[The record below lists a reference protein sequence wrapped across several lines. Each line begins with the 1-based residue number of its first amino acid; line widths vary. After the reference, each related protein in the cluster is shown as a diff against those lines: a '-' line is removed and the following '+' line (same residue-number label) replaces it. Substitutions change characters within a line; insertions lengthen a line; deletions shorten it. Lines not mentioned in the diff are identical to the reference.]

1 MLPERP
7 EVVESYFQ
15 GIFENVYFLQE
26 GGGYYL
32 TSQAESG
39 DGDCSA
45 LLTTTEFHN
54 ANDNFIRLVA
64 VLRFCIENLSLVV
77 ICLSAPVLC
86 IDPFGEKHNRKYF
99 SLAFILKVLYS

>member
-39 DGDCSA
+39 DGDCPA
-45 LLTTTEFHN
+45 LLTEFHN

-64 VLRFCIENLSLVV
+64 VRVFKNKLQFAS
-77 ICLSAPVLC
+77 
-86 IDPFGEKHNRKYF
+86 DMRKSF
-99 SLAFILKVLYS
+99 

>member
-64 VLRFCIENLSLVV
+64 VLRFCIENKLPFTSDMRKSFISCHLF
-77 ICLSAPVLC
+77 ICTS
-86 IDPFGEKHNRKYF
+86 FMH
-99 SLAFILKVLYS
+99 

>member
-1 MLPERP
+1 MKPQP
-7 EVVESYFQ
+7 DPVVDSYFQ

-45 LLTTTEFHN
+45 RLTTTTEFLN
-54 ANDNFIRLVA
+54 TNDNFIR
-64 VLRFCIENLSLVV
+64 
-77 ICLSAPVLC
+77 
-86 IDPFGEKHNRKYF
+86 
-99 SLAFILKVLYS
+99 

>member
-1 MLPERP
+1 MLPDRP

-45 LLTTTEFHN
+45 LLTTTEFLN
-54 ANDNFIRLVA
+54 ANENFIRLV
-64 VLRFCIENLSLVV
+64 VVRVFGLHPESVINLLFDLTGRLRMATGGLRTRHLPAERL
-77 ICLSAPVLC
+77 
-86 IDPFGEKHNRKYF
+86 
-99 SLAFILKVLYS
+99 